1 MEDKNVKVIL
11 WLNGKK
17 KECSFEYE
25 IKDYKT
31 ITLTFLKDS
40 IVQYIYKNNIK
51 KEIGIEK
58 EKFDIIY
65 IYTINEINLE
75 ENDIQY
81 LKENDLLFFTI
92 DYSNF
97 KESNH
102 YNQYE
107 FQKWIKSG
115 GYGKVYLAK
124 HIFTNKEYA
133 IKKIDTSSFSNTD
146 LYNISREYIILR
158 SFNHPNII
166 KCYQSFNYENSFYT
180 IMDYAK
186 GGELSNLLQTTKRLN
201 EKNCKNL
208 FKQIYN
214 AVKYIHGQN
223 IIHRDLKPNNI
234 LFLDNEKTHI
244 VLIDFGISGFS
255 NGKFKETVKAGT
267 IRFLPPEIVSGK
279 DYASNTK
286 LDIWSLGIILF
297 RMIEG
302 YYPFEGKNEK
312 DIVQKILYSPLE
324 FNKKIKISIK
334 CKKLIIQMLEKN
346 INFRIDTDNESFQNW
361 FDGDELSIKNSKT
374 MKLTS
379 DLFNDHF
386 NERKA
391 SIIKTYDTPNR
402 NTIIH
407 HISDYLASD
416 DNNDNNDNKCLP
428 KKRNSFK
435 ATFKR
440 NNALLLP
447 KVNNNINT
455 IENNLDNSLEIN
467 NNINKFKSRRHSVQ
481 NVPKL
486 NIKIFKKKIVKV

>member
-416 DNNDNNDNKCLP
+416 DNNDNNDNKCIP

-440 NNALLLP
+440 NNVLLP

-486 NIKIFKKKIVKV
+486 NIKIFKKKIV

>member
-244 VLIDFGISGFS
+244 ILIDFGISGFS

-440 NNALLLP
+440 NNVLLP

>member
-312 DIVQKILYSPLE
+312 DIVQKILYSHKKKK
-324 FNKKIKISIK
+324 KKIKISIK

-346 INFRIDTDNESFQNW
+346 IIFRIDTDNESFQNW

-416 DNNDNNDNKCLP
+416 DNNDNNDNKCIP

>member
-440 NNALLLP
+440 NNVLLP

-486 NIKIFKKKIVKV
+486 IIKIFKKKIVKV

>member
-51 KEIGIEK
+51 KEMGIEK

-244 VLIDFGISGFS
+244 ILIDFGISGFS

-440 NNALLLP
+440 NNVLLP

>member
-440 NNALLLP
+440 NNVLLP

>member
-17 KECSFEYE
+17 KENSFEYE
-25 IKDYKT
+25 IENYKT
-31 ITLTFLKDS
+31 ITLSHLKDS
-40 IVQYIYKNNIK
+40 IIQYIYNNNIK

-440 NNALLLP
+440 NNVLLP

>member
-234 LFLDNEKTHI
+234 LFLDKEKTHI

-416 DNNDNNDNKCLP
+416 DNNDNNDNKCIP

>member
-302 YYPFEGKNEK
+302 YYPFGGKNEK

-361 FDGDELSIKNSKT
+361 FHGDELSIKNSKT

-416 DNNDNNDNKCLP
+416 DNNDNNDNKCIP

-440 NNALLLP
+440 NNVLLP

-486 NIKIFKKKIVKV
+486 NIKIFKKKIV

>member
-416 DNNDNNDNKCLP
+416 DNNDNNDNKCIP